1 MFWSNTDMILM
12 ETVDNIKELMKI
24 ALLQIDDCEKDKDSK
39 YETEHLERD
48 IINFLEDH

>member
-1 MFWSNTDMILM
+1 MKTSDTDIILM

-39 YETEHLERD
+39 YETRHLERD
-48 IINFLEDH
+48 IRNFLEDH

>member
-39 YETEHLERD
+39 YETKHLERD